1 MTNKNQELYS
11 FEKILPKESDDPVVR
26 RKKLLK
32 IKKDFEDLEIK
43 SEEDLAK
50 RIDESIKEYNEG
62 KYYTIEEVEKEIDGL
77 LGM

>member
-11 FEKILPKESDDPVVR
+11 FEKILPKESDDSVVR

-32 IKKDFEDLEIK
+32 IKRDFEDLEIK

-62 KYYTIEEVEKEIDGL
+62 KYYTIEEVEKEIEGL

>member
-32 IKKDFEDLEIK
+32 IKRDFEDLEIK

>member
-32 IKKDFEDLEIK
+32 IKRDFEDLEIK

-62 KYYTIEEVEKEIDGL
+62 KYYTIEEVEKEIEGL

>member
-62 KYYTIEEVEKEIDGL
+62 KYYTIEEVEKEIEGL